1 MRPFV
6 LRFSFLLGLL
16 LVLTGVALNL
26 EAKTTLAVSLVWIGL
41 AIAVISMYLQKY
53 KKKTEKTET
62 FSEPSPED
70 FEDKDDVS
78 YTIEEK
84 DKKKN

>member
-26 EAKTTLAVSLVWIGL
+26 EAKTNLAASLVWIGL
-41 AIAVISMYLQKY
+41 AISVISMYLQKY
-53 KKKTEKTET
+53 KKKTEETET
-62 FSEPSPED
+62 FPEPSPED

-78 YTIEEK
+78 YTIEEQ

>member
-26 EAKTTLAVSLVWIGL
+26 EAKTNLAASLVWIGL

-53 KKKTEKTET
+53 AKKTEKTES
-62 FSEPSPED
+62 FPEPSPED
-70 FEDKDDVS
+70 FEDKDEDTF
-78 YTIEEK
+78 TIEEQG
-84 DKKKN
+84 KKKS

>member
-53 KKKTEKTET
+53 KKKTEEIET
-62 FSEPSPED
+62 FPEPNPED

>member
-16 LVLTGVALNL
+16 IVLTGVALNL
-26 EAKTTLAVSLVWIGL
+26 EAKTNFAASLVWIGL

-53 KKKTEKTET
+53 KKKTEETKT
-62 FSEPSPED
+62 FPEPSPED

-78 YTIEEK
+78 STIEEQ
-84 DKKKN
+84 DKKKS

>member
-26 EAKTTLAVSLVWIGL
+26 EAKTNLAASLVWIGL

-53 KKKTEKTET
+53 KKKPEETET
-62 FSEPSPED
+62 SPEPSPED

-78 YTIEEK
+78 YTIEKKE
-84 DKKKN
+84 KKKN

>member
-16 LVLTGVALNL
+16 LVLTGIALNL
-26 EAKTTLAVSLVWIGL
+26 EAKTNFAASLVWIGL

-53 KKKTEKTET
+53 SKKTEDKET
-62 FSEPSPED
+62 FPEPGPED
-70 FEDKDDVS
+70 FEDKNEDTF
-78 YTIEEK
+78 TIEQQG
-84 DKKKN
+84 KKKS